1 MNLVVTNVGMRH
13 RFLHCT
19 EYSRKGHLPVEHWA
33 SLIKKPIM
41 QLQWIDYLGL
51 FGAFL
56 SSITFLP
63 QVYKA
68 WQSKSV
74 GDLSMW
80 MILILLANV
89 STWLIYGIVKEDL
102 AIIIANSIIL
112 ALSLLMLYFKIS
124 FKK

>member
-1 MNLVVTNVGMRH
+1 M
-13 RFLHCT
+13 
-19 EYSRKGHLPVEHWA
+19 PD
-33 SLIKKPIM
+33 
-41 QLQWIDYLGL
+41 LQWIDFLGL

-68 WQSKSV
+68 WKTKSV
-74 GDLSMW
+74 GDLSIW

-89 STWLIYGIVKEDL
+89 STWLIYGIVKNDF
-102 AIIIANSIIL
+102 AIMIANFIIL
-112 ALSLLMLYFKIS
+112 SLSLLMLFFKFR

>member
-1 MNLVVTNVGMRH
+1 MPNLN
-13 RFLHCT
+13 
-19 EYSRKGHLPVEHWA
+19 
-33 SLIKKPIM
+33 
-41 QLQWIDYLGL
+41 WIDYLGL

-68 WQSKSV
+68 WKTKSV
-74 GDLSMW
+74 GDLSIW

-89 STWLIYGIVKEDL
+89 STWLIYGLIKNDF

-112 ALSLLMLYFKIS
+112 FLSFLMLFFKFS

>member
-1 MNLVVTNVGMRH
+1 M
-13 RFLHCT
+13 
-19 EYSRKGHLPVEHWA
+19 PD
-33 SLIKKPIM
+33 
-41 QLQWIDYLGL
+41 LQWIDYLGL

-68 WQSKSV
+68 WKTKSV
-74 GDLSMW
+74 GDLSIW

-89 STWLIYGIVKEDL
+89 STWLIYGIVKNDF
-102 AIIIANSIIL
+102 AIMIANSIIL
-112 ALSLLMLYFKIS
+112 SLSMLMLFFKFR

>member
-1 MNLVVTNVGMRH
+1 MPNL
-13 RFLHCT
+13 
-19 EYSRKGHLPVEHWA
+19 S
-33 SLIKKPIM
+33 
-41 QLQWIDYLGL
+41 WIDYLGL

-68 WQSKSV
+68 WKTKSV
-74 GDLSMW
+74 GDLSIW

-89 STWLIYGIVKEDL
+89 TTWLIYGLVKNDF

-112 ALSLLMLYFKIS
+112 FLSLLMLFFKFS

>member
-1 MNLVVTNVGMRH
+1 LSKWKNNAMPNLN
-13 RFLHCT
+13 
-19 EYSRKGHLPVEHWA
+19 
-33 SLIKKPIM
+33 
-41 QLQWIDYLGL
+41 WIDYLGL

-68 WQSKSV
+68 WKTKSV
-74 GDLSMW
+74 GDLSIW

-89 STWLIYGIVKEDL
+89 STWLIYGLVKNDF

-112 ALSLLMLYFKIS
+112 FLSLLMLFFKFS

>member
-1 MNLVVTNVGMRH
+1 SKWKNNVMPNLN
-13 RFLHCT
+13 
-19 EYSRKGHLPVEHWA
+19 
-33 SLIKKPIM
+33 
-41 QLQWIDYLGL
+41 WIDYLGL

-68 WQSKSV
+68 WKTKSV
-74 GDLSMW
+74 GDLSIW

-89 STWLIYGIVKEDL
+89 STWLIYGLIKNDF

-112 ALSLLMLYFKIS
+112 FLSFLMLFFKFS

>member
-1 MNLVVTNVGMRH
+1 MPNLN
-13 RFLHCT
+13 
-19 EYSRKGHLPVEHWA
+19 
-33 SLIKKPIM
+33 
-41 QLQWIDYLGL
+41 WIDYLGL

-68 WQSKSV
+68 WKTKSV
-74 GDLSMW
+74 GDLSIW
-80 MILILLANV
+80 MILILLGNV
-89 STWLIYGIVKEDL
+89 STWLIYGLVKNDF

-112 ALSLLMLYFKIS
+112 FLSLLMLFFKLS

>member
-1 MNLVVTNVGMRH
+1 MPNLN
-13 RFLHCT
+13 
-19 EYSRKGHLPVEHWA
+19 
-33 SLIKKPIM
+33 
-41 QLQWIDYLGL
+41 WIDYLGL

-68 WQSKSV
+68 WKTKSV
-74 GDLSMW
+74 GDLSIW

-89 STWLIYGIVKEDL
+89 STWLIYGLIKDDF

-112 ALSLLMLYFKIS
+112 FLSFLMLFFKFS

>member
-1 MNLVVTNVGMRH
+1 MPDL
-13 RFLHCT
+13 
-19 EYSRKGHLPVEHWA
+19 E
-33 SLIKKPIM
+33 
-41 QLQWIDYLGL
+41 WIDYLGL

-68 WQSKSV
+68 WKTKSV
-74 GDLSMW
+74 GDLSIW

-89 STWLIYGIVKEDL
+89 STWLIYGLVKNDF

-112 ALSLLMLYFKIS
+112 GLSLIMLAFKFS

>member
-1 MNLVVTNVGMRH
+1 M
-13 RFLHCT
+13 
-19 EYSRKGHLPVEHWA
+19 PD
-33 SLIKKPIM
+33 
-41 QLQWIDYLGL
+41 LQWIDYLGL

-68 WQSKSV
+68 WKTKSV
-74 GDLSMW
+74 GDLSIW

-89 STWLIYGIVKEDL
+89 STWLVYGLVKNDF

-112 ALSLLMLYFKIS
+112 GLSLIMLAFKFS

>member
-1 MNLVVTNVGMRH
+1 M
-13 RFLHCT
+13 
-19 EYSRKGHLPVEHWA
+19 PD
-33 SLIKKPIM
+33 
-41 QLQWIDYLGL
+41 LQWIDYLGL

-68 WQSKSV
+68 WKTKSV
-74 GDLSMW
+74 GDLSIW

-89 STWLIYGIVKEDL
+89 STWLIYGIVKNDF
-102 AIIIANSIIL
+102 AIMIANSIIL
-112 ALSLLMLYFKIS
+112 SLSLLMLFFKFS

>member
-1 MNLVVTNVGMRH
+1 M
-13 RFLHCT
+13 
-19 EYSRKGHLPVEHWA
+19 PD
-33 SLIKKPIM
+33 
-41 QLQWIDYLGL
+41 LQWIDYLGL

-68 WQSKSV
+68 WKTKSV
-74 GDLSMW
+74 GDLSIW

-89 STWLIYGIVKEDL
+89 STWLIYGIVKNDF
-102 AIIIANSIIL
+102 AIMIANSIIL
-112 ALSLLMLYFKIS
+112 SLSLLMLFFKFR

>member
-1 MNLVVTNVGMRH
+1 MPELN
-13 RFLHCT
+13 
-19 EYSRKGHLPVEHWA
+19 
-33 SLIKKPIM
+33 
-41 QLQWIDYLGL
+41 WIDYLGL

-68 WQSKSV
+68 WKTKSV
-74 GDLSMW
+74 GDLSIW

-89 STWLIYGIVKEDL
+89 STWLIYGIVKNDF
-102 AIIIANSIIL
+102 AIMIANSIIL
-112 ALSLLMLYFKIS
+112 SLSLLMLFFKFR

>member
-1 MNLVVTNVGMRH
+1 M
-13 RFLHCT
+13 
-19 EYSRKGHLPVEHWA
+19 PD
-33 SLIKKPIM
+33 
-41 QLQWIDYLGL
+41 LQWIDYLGL

-68 WQSKSV
+68 WKTKSV
-74 GDLSMW
+74 GDLSIW

-89 STWLIYGIVKEDL
+89 STWLVYGLVKNDF

-112 ALSLLMLYFKIS
+112 ALSLLMLLFKFS